1 LSSRTGLLAF
11 AVALTALALSV
22 GVSGYGICS
31 ALAAPG
37 LPSATSLVQEP
48 GAEMS
53 LPHVLIVATGGT
65 IASRAGSPEN
75 LSGYSVAD
83 TGEDL
88 VAAVP
93 SISDVARVT
102 VEQYSNVPS
111 TAITPADWVR
121 LAQLINGALEPQ
133 GEGPYGDVDAVVV
146 THGTDALEETAFF
159 LNLTV
164 RSEKPVVIVGA
175 MRPASAISADGQ
187 LNLLNAIRVAAHPTS
202 RDRGVLVVLNQEI
215 NAARDVTKA
224 NTKLVQTFAA
234 RGLGILGVVEGN
246 RPVYYRGTER
256 RHTHESEFDVSAL
269 APDNLPRVDVSY
281 TYAGSDG
288 VDVDAFVA
296 KGARGI
302 VVATAGAGATTHGQS
317 AALRRAFEAGVIVA
331 RSSRTGSGRVG
342 SGRSRGGS
350 VSADDLNPQ
359 KARILLMLALTVTE
373 DAGEIQQIFNT
384 Y

>member
-1 LSSRTGLLAF
+1 M
-11 AVALTALALSV
+11 
-22 GVSGYGICS
+22 
-31 ALAAPG
+31 
-37 LPSATSLVQEP
+37 QES
-48 GAEMS
+48 ES
-53 LPHVLIVATGGT
+53 EVLLPHVLIVATGGT

-93 SISDVARVT
+93 AISDVARVT

-121 LAQLINGALEPQ
+121 LAQLINEVLERQ
-133 GEGPYGDVDAVVV
+133 GEGPFGDVDGVVV

-175 MRPASAISADGQ
+175 MRPASAISADGP
-187 LNLLNAIRVAAHPTS
+187 LNLLNAVRVAAHPSS
-202 RDRGVLVVLNQEI
+202 RDRGALVVLNQEI

-224 NTKLVQTFAA
+224 NTRLVQTFAA
-234 RGLGILGVVEGN
+234 RGLGILGVVEGD
-246 RPVYYRGTER
+246 RPVYYRMPER
-256 RHTHESEFDVSAL
+256 RHTHASEFDVSGL
-269 APDNLPRVDVSY
+269 DPETLPRVDVSY

-296 KGARGI
+296 EGTRGI
-302 VVATAGAGATTHGQS
+302 VVATAGAGATTRGQS
-317 AALRRAFEAGVIVA
+317 AALSRAFEAGVIVA

-342 SGRSRGGS
+342 SGRPRGGS

-359 KARILLMLALTVTE
+359 KARILLMLALTVTDE
-373 DAGEIQQIFNT
+373 PAEIQRIFNT

>member
-1 LSSRTGLLAF
+1 MISRFRLLAL
-11 AVALTALALSV
+11 AVVLPTLALSV
-22 GVSGYGICS
+22 TVAGSSVSS
-31 ALAAPG
+31 ALVAPVM
-37 LPSATSLVQEP
+37 LPATFPVQEP
-48 GAEMS
+48 EAETR

-93 SISDVARVT
+93 AISDVARVT

-111 TAITPADWVR
+111 TVITPADWVR

-133 GEGPYGDVDAVVV
+133 GEAPYGEVDGVVV

-175 MRPASAISADGQ
+175 MRPASAISADGP
-187 LNLLNAIRVAAHPTS
+187 LNLLNAVRVAAHPSS
-202 RDRGVLVVLNQEI
+202 RDRGALVVLNQEI
-215 NAARDVTKA
+215 NSARDVTKA

-234 RGLGILGVVEGN
+234 RGLGILGVVEGD
-246 RPVYYRGTER
+246 RPIYYRGTER
-256 RHTHESEFDVSAL
+256 RHTHESEFDVSGL
-269 APDNLPRVDVSY
+269 EPENLPRVDVSY
-281 TYAGSDG
+281 TYAGADG
-288 VDVDAFVA
+288 ADVDAFVA
-296 KGARGI
+296 KSARGI
-302 VVATAGAGATTHGQS
+302 VVATAGAGATTRGQS

-342 SGRSRGGS
+342 GGRSRGGS

-373 DAGEIQQIFNT
+373 DAGEIQRIFNS

>member
-1 LSSRTGLLAF
+1 MSSQTRPLAA

-22 GVSGYGICS
+22 GASGYGIPVAHAS
-31 ALAAPG
+31 AG
-37 LPSATSLVQEP
+37 MLPWASLVQEP
-48 GAEMS
+48 DAETR

-93 SISDVARVT
+93 AISDVARVT

-111 TAITPADWVR
+111 TAITTADWVR

-133 GEGPYGDVDAVVV
+133 GQGPFGDIDGVVV

-175 MRPASAISADGQ
+175 MRPASAISADGP
-187 LNLLNAIRVAAHPTS
+187 LNLLNAVRVAAHPSS
-202 RDRGVLVVLNQEI
+202 RDRGALVVLNQEI

-224 NTKLVQTFAA
+224 NTKLAQTFAA
-234 RGLGILGVVEGN
+234 RGLGILGIVEGDS
-246 RPVYYRGTER
+246 PIYYRRSER
-256 RHTHESEFDVSAL
+256 RHTHESEFDVSVL
-269 APDNLPRVDVSY
+269 EPENLPRVDVSY

-288 VDVDAFVA
+288 TDVDAFVA

-302 VVATAGAGATTHGQS
+302 VVATAGAGATTRGQS
-317 AALRRAFEAGVIVA
+317 AALRRAFEAGVIVT

>member
-1 LSSRTGLLAF
+1 MSNRARLPAF
-11 AVALTALALSV
+11 AVALAALALSV
-22 GVSGYGICS
+22 GASDDGISGAVASPCISS
-31 ALAAPG
+31 AIALG
-37 LPSATSLVQEP
+37 QELQ
-48 GAEMS
+48 GETR

-93 SISDVARVT
+93 AISDVARVT

-111 TAITPADWVR
+111 TALAPADWVR
-121 LAQLINGALEPQ
+121 IAQLINGALEPQ
-133 GEGPYGDVDAVVV
+133 EEGPFGDVDGVVV

-164 RSEKPVVIVGA
+164 RSEKPVVVVGA
-175 MRPASAISADGQ
+175 MRPASAISADGP
-187 LNLLNAIRVAAHPTS
+187 LNLLNAIRVAAHPSS
-202 RDRGVLVVLNQEI
+202 RDRGAMVVLNQEI
-215 NAARDVTKA
+215 NAARDATKA
-224 NTKLVQTFAA
+224 NTRMVQTFAA
-234 RGLGILGVVEGN
+234 RGLGVLGVVDGD

-256 RHTHESEFDVSAL
+256 RHTHGSEFDVL
-269 APDNLPRVDVSY
+269 VLEPENLPRVDISY

-288 VDVDAFVA
+288 TDVDAFVA
-296 KGARGI
+296 NGARGI
-302 VVATAGAGATTHGQS
+302 VVATAGAGATTRGQS
-317 AALRRAFEAGVIVA
+317 AALRRAVEAGVIVA

-359 KARILLMLALTVTE
+359 KARILLMLALTITE
-373 DAGEIQQIFNT
+373 NPGEIQRIFNT

>member
-1 LSSRTGLLAF
+1 LNFLARLPAF
-11 AVALTALALSV
+11 AIAFAALVFSV
-22 GVSGYGICS
+22 GVSGYGSSS

-37 LPSATSLVQEP
+37 VPSATSLVQDPEAEP
-48 GAEMS
+48 R

-93 SISDVARVT
+93 AISDVAKVT

-121 LAQLINGALEPQ
+121 MAQLINAALEPQ
-133 GEGPYGDVDAVVV
+133 GEGPFGDVDGVVV

-175 MRPASAISADGQ
+175 MRPASAISADGP
-187 LNLLNAIRVAAHPTS
+187 LNLLNAIRVAAHPSS
-202 RDRGVLVVLNQEI
+202 RDRGALVVLNQEI

-234 RGLGILGVVEGN
+234 RGLGILGVVEGD

-256 RHTHESEFDVSAL
+256 RHTHVSEFDVSGL
-269 APDNLPRVDVSY
+269 VPEDLPRVDVSY

-288 VDVDAFVA
+288 ADVDAFVA
-296 KGARGI
+296 KGTRGI
-302 VVATAGAGATTHGQS
+302 VVATAGAGATTRGQS

-373 DAGEIQQIFNT
+373 DPAEVQRIFNT